1 MLSPRDLVRRF
12 EEAPSVSAGEGER
25 FNGYGVMGL
34 PFKSQHALA
43 LRKFPASSIGPGYT
57 ALWHRAPNNDWTF
70 YTDLAPQLGCPRFF
84 GALLADSIQADIH
97 VTWAGPFTLHVSIPG
112 AGLEW
117 EVELGATP
125 ATRFM
130 NAVGRMLPEK
140 AWQQPGVLSL
150 MERVAGPLL
159 HVGRVGLQG
168 TTPNGQRFV
177 ANPRLMWA
185 VTDSQ
190 ATRYD
195 DDFGQPGPLSAQA
208 HLGDFWIP
216 QRGIF
221 AMGGVHFEPYDPSR
235 HSIGVRRETP
245 GDVDLRARA
254 GR

>member
-12 EEAPSVSAGEGER
+12 EAAPSVSAGEGER

-34 PFKSQHALA
+34 PFESQHALA
-43 LRKFPASSIGPGYT
+43 LRKFPASSIGPGYI
-57 ALWHRAPNNDWTF
+57 AVWHRAPNGDWTF
-70 YTDLAPQLGCPRFF
+70 YTDLSPQLGCPRFF
-84 GALLADSIQADIH
+84 GALLADSIQADID
-97 VTWAGPFTLHVSIPG
+97 VTWPGPYTLHVSIPR

-117 EVELGATP
+117 EVELGRTP

-140 AWQQPGVLSL
+140 AWQQPAVLSL

-168 TTPNGQRFV
+168 ITPNGQRFV

-185 VTDSQ
+185 VTSSQ
-190 ATRYD
+190 ATQRGD
-195 DDFGQPGPLSAQA
+195 DLGRPGPLTTQA

-221 AMGGVHFEPYDPSR
+221 AMGGVQFEPFDPSN
-235 HSIGVRRETP
+235 HSISVRRQP
-245 GDVDLRARA
+245 VSR
-254 GR
+254 